1 MALRKMRQDESAVDA
16 ITVEHPDDEESVK
29 LEPEFVLEVE
39 GVEVLT
45 QIVAVREDPV
55 GLITPLSNEL
65 D

>member
-1 MALRKMRQDESAVDA
+1 MDA

-29 LEPEFVLEVE
+29 VECWFVAEVE

-45 QIVAVREDPV
+45 QIDAVREVPV
-55 GLITPLSNEL
+55 GLIITLLDEL